1 MIAYKN
7 TKNMGY
13 LFHQKKKE
21 GFCMKKKLFKTGL
34 ILMSGITI
42 GTALLPS
49 TMVLATDITQGME
62 LKSDEQPMTKEEA
75 ASMDDGLLYTQ
86 EEVNNELNPSIT
98 PRLIINDGQWNWKK
112 IGTDKYNHKRLND
125 TASKLGGFLFDV
137 ATVYFGGKVVKKAL
151 TKGEFSAAVAG
162 VIVGKVNKNIA
173 WNKTI
178 YYTVTT
184 YEDKDSRNYYVKK
197 NVKGYSDAKRTKL
210 IVNENT
216 VHKFTKK

>member
-21 GFCMKKKLFKTGL
+21 GFCTKKKLFKTGL

-49 TMVLATDITQGME
+49 TMVLATDVTTGIE
-62 LKSDEQPMTKEEA
+62 LQPGEQIITKEEA
-75 ASMDDGLLYTQ
+75 SSMNDGLLYSQ
-86 EEVNNELNPSIT
+86 EIDTNSMNSIS
-98 PRLIINDGQWNWKK
+98 PRLVITDGQWKWKK
-112 IGTDKYNHKRLND
+112 IGTDYRNTKQDEKLKANIGNLVYNI
-125 TASKLGGFLFDV
+125 AF
-137 ATVYFGGKVVKKAL
+137 AYFGGKLIKNALKVGEITGAVSSGFLASIKKPIK
-151 TKGEFSAAVAG
+151 KG
-162 VIVGKVNKNIA
+162 
-173 WNKTI
+173 KTV

-184 YEDKDSRNYYVKK
+184 YEDKDSRNYYVKE
-197 NVKGYSDAKRTKL
+197 NVKAYSDSARKKL
-210 IVNENT
+210 VGSYDS